1 MKFAFFVAMGGV
13 HVPVADMEPERMPYP
28 ESWPW
33 EPRGDHFS
41 GRARLTPDGV
51 LQLAKMGHFLSLSS
65 SSIDDKSK
73 ADVLQKLIVG
83 GQVTWMV
90 TQCIARAAYGLPL
103 TLLEIH
109 TMAHVTCAFVMLLL
123 WVKVRF

>member
-1 MKFAFFVAMGGV
+1 MKFAFFVAMGGL
-13 HVPVADMEPERMPYP
+13 HVPVADIEAGEPYRSGP
-28 ESWPW
+28 
-33 EPRGDHFS
+33 GTQFS
-41 GRARLTPDGV
+41 GRAQLTTDGV

-123 WVKVRF
+123 WIKVRF